1 MQGNAVIRPVHE
13 IRGGENMVID
23 HVEPVGFVLVVGR
36 IDENFSFEEMRRRIG
51 REDVFDDRV
60 VCQEAGGRCH
70 DDCQCGEYFIHFIVL
85 LIGRLSV
92 TFLSKKFYQENL
104 APKSGRFWASGL

>member
-1 MQGNAVIRPVHE
+1 
-13 IRGGENMVID
+13 MVIH
-23 HVEPVGFVLVVGR
+23 HVEPLGIILIVGR
-36 IDENFSFEEMRRRIG
+36 IDEHLPLVEMGRRIC
-51 REDVFDDRV
+51 RENIFNDRV
-60 VCQEAGGRCH
+60 VRHEARGGCH
-70 DDCQCGEYFIHFIVL
+70 NDCQCSENFIHFIVL